1 MQGKLKIWNRKV
13 FGEIRLQKKELLAK
27 IRGIDEF
34 DLEGLVDDSLKAE
47 RDSFE
52 LHFAEVFRK
61 EENL

>member
-61 EENL
+61 GENL

>member
-27 IRGIDEF
+27 IRRIDEF